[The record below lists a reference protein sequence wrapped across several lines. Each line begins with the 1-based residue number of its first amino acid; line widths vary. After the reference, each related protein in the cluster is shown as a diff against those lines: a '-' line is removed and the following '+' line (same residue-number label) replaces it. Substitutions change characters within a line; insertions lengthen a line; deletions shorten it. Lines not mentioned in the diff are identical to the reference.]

1 LLLLPLLLLP
11 LLLLLL
17 LPLLLMLLPL
27 LLLPLLMLLPLLPLQ
42 LTLPH
47 TFPHPLPHTFPH
59 PLPHTFPHP
68 LPHTFPHPVPV
79 LPSLHLPLLLVFLI
93 HRSVVRTCLCLS
105 PFLLPYF
112 SGFSGAW
119 RWPKVIVPLEKRTL
133 HTKRSTKKSA
143 QETM

>member
-42 LTLPH
+42 LT
-47 TFPHPLPHTFPH
+47 
-59 PLPHTFPHP
+59 LPHTFPHP